1 MGVGVKS
8 VGPEDHGRVGM
19 NDGSS
24 EASSIDVGC
33 VQRSAVCEGYTFD
46 PVHGQDRLVTDLRD
60 HTWDRDNVVVGE
72 RATNG
77 FDVPGFER
85 EIDLLEEQ
93 GGELVNQPTGV
104 VLLGPPGQQKHT

>member
-8 VGPEDHGRVGM
+8 VGPEDHRRVGM

-33 VQRSAVCEGYTFD
+33 LQRSAVCEGYTFD
-46 PVHGQDRLVTDLRD
+46 PVHGQYRLSTNLLD

-77 FDVPGFER
+77 LDVPGFER
-85 EIDLLEEQ
+85 EIDLLKKQ
-93 GGELVNQPTGV
+93 VGELVNQSTGV
-104 VLLGPPGQQKHT
+104 